1 MFLEF
6 LKASV
11 TASTCSTISRQVS
24 RDRGLDLILHHV
36 TVCALGILGALALCG
51 MVCLRPTRTQSDAA
65 PSSPTAANAAPSSP
79 TQSDAA
85 IALQ

>member
-1 MFLEF
+1 M
-6 LKASV
+6 A
-11 TASTCSTISRQVS
+11 AAATISSQVS
-24 RDRGLDLILHHV
+24 RDRGLDLTLHHV

-79 TQSDAA
+79 TQSDFA
-85 IALQ
+85 ITLQ

>member
-1 MFLEF
+1 LI
-6 LKASV
+6 LVA
-11 TASTCSTISRQVS
+11 AAAAATISSQVS

-79 TQSDAA
+79 TQSDFA
-85 IALQ
+85 ITLQ